1 MKVHQYPLLFRS
13 HVTII
18 GNGFLADVD
27 MRGKA
32 LLTMKGD
39 AEEGESPCWIDGVK
53 PGDLAAGGETL
64 REAHA
69 ELQQTVFEILS
80 DIAGECPTFDDF
92 RTEVEAYFEAVDVED
107 AGKWDE
113 ALEAVR
119 KGECGA
125 EFLKLDRLPASDARS
140 VKVTLIEPREM
151 TADLNRVP
159 PAPAVAA

>member
-1 MKVHQYPLLFRS
+1 MTLYPLLFRS

-32 LLTMKGD
+32 VLAVKHD
-39 AEEGESPCWIDGVK
+39 AGEGESPYWIDGVK
-53 PGDLAAGGETL
+53 PADLAAGGETL

-80 DIAGECPTFDDF
+80 DIAGECPAFEGF
-92 RTEVEAYFEAVDVED
+92 RAEVEAYFEAVDAED
-107 AGKWDE
+107 AGRWDA

-119 KGECGA
+119 SGQCGA
-125 EFLKLDRLPASDARS
+125 EFLKLDRLPASDTRS
-140 VKVTLIEPREM
+140 VKVTLIEP
-151 TADLNRVP
+151 TALTPDLNRVP